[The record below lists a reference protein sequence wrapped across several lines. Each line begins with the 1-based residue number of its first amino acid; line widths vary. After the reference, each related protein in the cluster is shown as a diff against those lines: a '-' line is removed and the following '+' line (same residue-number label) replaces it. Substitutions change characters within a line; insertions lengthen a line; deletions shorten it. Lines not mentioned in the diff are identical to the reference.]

1 MYMNIHK
8 TGFSAVFHISV
19 MIFKLTHLIHL
30 DLDHQNVFRQFH
42 ILFNQN
48 QINSSIRL
56 SGIRLSGIRLS
67 GIRLSGIRLSGIRL
81 SGIRLSGIRLS
92 GIRLSGIR
100 LSGIRL
106 PGIRLSGIRLSGIRL
121 SGIRLSGIVYPVSV
135 YPVSVYPVSGTRLFY
150 HAAQIGF
157 MHLPNL
163 HTTPKRHLIKI
174 KTFLKKNNS
183 YLEKY
188 KFLWRFE
195 KLSLLFEVCSI
206 SKF

>member
-19 MIFKLTHLIHL
+19 MIFKLAHLIHL

-42 ILFNQN
+42 ILFYQN
-48 QINSSIRL
+48 QINSSIRLSGIRLSGIRLSGTRLSGIRL

-106 PGIRLSGIRLSGIRL
+106 SGIR
-121 SGIRLSGIVYPVSV
+121 YPS
-135 YPVSVYPVSGTRLFY
+135 F
-150 HAAQIGF
+150 
-157 MHLPNL
+157 LPCQE
-163 HTTPKRHLIKI
+163 IA
-174 KTFLKKNNS
+174 
-183 YLEKY
+183 
-188 KFLWRFE
+188 RFE
-195 KLSLLFEVCSI
+195 CVEEI
-206 SKF
+206 AT

>member
-1 MYMNIHK
+1 MYMNVHK
-8 TGFSAVFHISV
+8 TGFSAVSHKSV
-19 MIFKLTHLIHL
+19 MIFKLAHLIHL

-42 ILFNQN
+42 VLFYQN

-106 PGIRLSGIRLSGIRL
+106 SGIRLSGIRL
-121 SGIRLSGIVYPVSV
+121 SGIRYPSFLPCRSAAIV
-135 YPVSVYPVSGTRLFY
+135 RRCNNK
-150 HAAQIGF
+150 AQDICTMFTYSLQVAVASSILNIFRSKAVNILG
-157 MHLPNL
+157 
-163 HTTPKRHLIKI
+163 KR
-174 KTFLKKNNS
+174 
-183 YLEKY
+183 
-188 KFLWRFE
+188 
-195 KLSLLFEVCSI
+195 
-206 SKF
+206 

>member
-106 PGIRLSGIRLSGIRL
+106 PGIRLSGIRLSG
-121 SGIRLSGIVYPVSV
+121 
-135 YPVSVYPVSGTRLFY
+135 TRLFY
-150 HAAQIGF
+150 HAYF
-157 MHLPNL
+157 
-163 HTTPKRHLIKI
+163 
-174 KTFLKKNNS
+174 FLNISFGLLNN
-183 YLEKY
+183 
-188 KFLWRFE
+188 
-195 KLSLLFEVCSI
+195 LFEFFNRSHQVNWLVATEV
-206 SKF
+206 

>member
-1 MYMNIHK
+1 MNVHK

-19 MIFKLTHLIHL
+19 MIFKLAHLIHL

-42 ILFNQN
+42 ILFYQN
-48 QINSSIRL
+48 QINSSIRYPVSVYPVSGIRL

-106 PGIRLSGIRLSGIRL
+106 SGIRLSGIR
-121 SGIRLSGIVYPVSV
+121 YPSFLPCLYINVCV
-135 YPVSVYPVSGTRLFY
+135 AKLFFSSKKK
-150 HAAQIGF
+150 GS
-157 MHLPNL
+157 L
-163 HTTPKRHLIKI
+163 
-174 KTFLKKNNS
+174 KTLR
-183 YLEKY
+183 E
-188 KFLWRFE
+188 
-195 KLSLLFEVCSI
+195 
-206 SKF
+206 

>member
-1 MYMNIHK
+1 MYTNVHK
-8 TGFSAVFHISV
+8 TGFSAVFHKSV
-19 MIFKLTHLIHL
+19 MIFKLAHLIHL

-42 ILFNQN
+42 VLFYQN

-106 PGIRLSGIRLSGIRL
+106 SGIRLSGIRL
-121 SGIRLSGIVYPVSV
+121 SGIRLSG
-135 YPVSVYPVSGTRLFY
+135 TRLFY
-150 HAAQIGF
+150 HANKIALPLSTTSQKYEIPGDLVPEVSKSS
-157 MHLPNL
+157 HSPNL
-163 HTTPKRHLIKI
+163 L
-174 KTFLKKNNS
+174 
-183 YLEKY
+183 
-188 KFLWRFE
+188 
-195 KLSLLFEVCSI
+195 
-206 SKF
+206 